1 MKLITKQKEMANLSN
16 ELITM
21 NSLCNGQ
28 GSTFYEKTRIK
39 KKSKVHVTGEQVQ
52 GQILDTFI
60 SEYLLKEW
68 YPQSLRMDQLSA
80 EIFKGNDKLRTGR
93 ALKLQFCKDHF

>member
-1 MKLITKQKEMANLSN
+1 MANLSN

-39 KKSKVHVTGEQVQ
+39 KKKQSTCDWRIGTRPD
-52 GQILDTFI
+52 LDTFI

>member
-39 KKSKVHVTGEQVQ
+39 KKKSKLHVTGEQVQ
-52 GQILDTFI
+52 GQIQIPSFQNT
-60 SEYLLKEW
+60 
-68 YPQSLRMDQLSA
+68 
-80 EIFKGNDKLRTGR
+80 
-93 ALKLQFCKDHF
+93 C